1 MLMLIL
7 TTAQANAARIKTSE
21 YTALDPVQLP
31 DLRWALPLRVLLD
44 AGHPRA
50 TRWAMRNL
58 PVETIAVDGEP
69 DETDLA
75 QRFAR
80 WKAGQ
85 DPT

>member
-7 TTAQANAARIKTSE
+7 TAAQANAARVKASE
-21 YTALDPVQLP
+21 YTALDPIQLP
-31 DLRWALPLRVLLD
+31 DTRWALPLRVLLD

-58 PVETIAVDGEP
+58 PVENIAFDGEP
-69 DETDLA
+69 DESDLA

-85 DPT
+85 DLT